1 MTVSNDEMPGIGR
14 LCDAL
19 VERLNQ
25 MARDYN
31 RKSGNQI
38 AAEILEYYADF
49 WEHAEQAKLA
59 MLEQQRAG
67 LARSASGYYN
77 RGKSSKGEIGKVQK
91 DAISRKKN
99 R

>member
-1 MTVSNDEMPGIGR
+1 MPPETSTTQFKVRIS
-14 LCDAL
+14 DAL

-67 LARSASGYYN
+67 LTQNVSGYYN
-77 RGKSSKGEIGKVQK
+77 RGKSSRGEIEKVKK

>member
-1 MTVSNDEMPGIGR
+1 MPPDTNTIQFKVR
-14 LCDAL
+14 ISDAL

-25 MARDYN
+25 MARHYN
-31 RKSGNQI
+31 RKSSNQI
-38 AAEILEYYADF
+38 AAEILEVYADF

-59 MLEQQRAG
+59 MIDQQRAG
-67 LARSASGYYN
+67 LSANITGYYN
-77 RGKSSKGEIGKVQK
+77 RGKSSKGEIEKVKK